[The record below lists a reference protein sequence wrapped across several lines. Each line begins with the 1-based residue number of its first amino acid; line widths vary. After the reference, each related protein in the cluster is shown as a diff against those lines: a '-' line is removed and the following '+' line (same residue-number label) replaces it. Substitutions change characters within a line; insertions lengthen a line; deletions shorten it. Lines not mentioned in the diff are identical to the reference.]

1 MLENTFWLIL
11 KMSVIASIA
20 AGVIMIFR
28 WMLGD
33 KLPKIF
39 SYAVWAIVL
48 IRLLIPFSISS
59 NLSIFNIVPS
69 PDIVISERIYP
80 NENGNK
86 SAIDNTINNKNTSKT
101 DNFINEL
108 TDSTNPNK
116 NVQSKI
122 YSSNINSNSEGAMYS
137 ENTSSSITPENGYV
151 SVIAYIWLAV
161 VLIMLGLSIYAYL
174 KTSKRLKTATLYKNN
189 GLVEECSKM
198 LNLNRIKSVY
208 TSDVIDTPVV
218 VGLIRVRIIL
228 PTSFA
233 HKCSQE
239 DLKHMITHEM
249 VHIKRLDYIIK
260 PLAVLALC
268 IHWFNPVMWL
278 SFVLS
283 QKDMEMSCDAR
294 VLSVH
299 NRDIRSEYAK
309 SLINIAARQN
319 VLLNGGLLAFG
330 ESNIKSR
337 IKDIMRFKKTRVWM
351 GVTVVAVLVVLG
363 FVLLTNGQN
372 DGNGNNIGGAAKG
385 DNNSPKILI
394 NEDDL
399 NNLLKH
405 RSKYIGDASN
415 VSNLLNK
422 LPYGD
427 RKNGI
432 SLETDSSPYGIT
444 VNYNLED
451 AEKIQD
457 KVHLIEPVL
466 IDNALI
472 LFSLIENVE
481 TVNFNI
487 LSANG
492 YKFQFTRTEM
502 QEYFDK
508 ELWAYSNDKRTFE
521 EFLMDISFEIL
532 VYPEKY
538 SPAMSIV
545 PGMRIVISLN
555 GAYYNFDFSEK
566 YSTENGILRT
576 MDSGKVSQPSKT
588 INVEHEFVYW
598 SPLDMM
604 GTDKEDTVTISILDK
619 DKNIIIEKQISI
631 IKDGNY
637 YVVKPSHD
645 VLTYNYYDLER
656 N

>member
-1 MLENTFWLIL
+1 MLENIFWSIL

-20 AGVIMIFR
+20 TGIIMIFR

-33 KLPKIF
+33 KLPKVF

-59 NLSIFNIVPS
+59 NFSILNIVPS
-69 PDIVISERIYP
+69 PDIIISERIYQD
-80 NENGNK
+80 EIGNK
-86 SAIDNTINNKNTSKT
+86 SATDNTINNKNTSKA
-101 DNFINEL
+101 DNFINEV
-108 TDSTNPNK
+108 TDSTNPNN
-116 NVQSKI
+116 NVQSKTH
-122 YSSNINSNSEGAMYS
+122 SSNINSNSEGAMYS
-137 ENTSSSITPENGYV
+137 ENNSSSTTPEQGYV

-161 VLIMLGLSIYAYL
+161 VLVMLGLSIYAYF
-174 KTSKRLKTATLYKNN
+174 KTAKRLKTAILYKDN
-189 GLVEECSKM
+189 GLVEECSKI

-239 DLKHMITHEM
+239 ELKYMITHEM

-330 ESNIKSR
+330 ESNIKRR
-337 IKDIMRFKKTRVWM
+337 IKDIMRFKKTRVWV
-351 GVTVVAVLVVLG
+351 GITTVAVLVVLS
-363 FVLLTNGQN
+363 FALLTNGQN
-372 DGNGNNIGGAAKG
+372 DGKDNNIEGIAKG
-385 DNNSPKILI
+385 DNNSRKILI
-394 NEDDL
+394 NDDDL
-399 NNLLKH
+399 NNFLKH

-432 SLETDSSPYGIT
+432 SLETDRSPYGIT
-444 VNYNLED
+444 VNYNLD
-451 AEKIQD
+451 DVDNIQEN
-457 KVHLIEPVL
+457 VHLIEPTL

-472 LFSLIENVE
+472 IFSLIENVE

-487 LSANG
+487 LSEKE

-508 ELWAYSNDKRTFE
+508 DLWEYSSNKRSFAD
-521 EFLMDISFEIL
+521 FLMDISFEIL

-538 SPAMSIV
+538 YPVMSIV
-545 PGMRIVISLN
+545 PGMRICISLN
-555 GAYYNFDFSEK
+555 AAYYNFDFGTK
-566 YSTENGILRT
+566 YSTENGFLLT
-576 MDSGKVSQPSKT
+576 MDSGKVSEPSKT
-588 INVEHEFVYW
+588 INTDHVFVYW

-604 GTDKEDTVTISILDK
+604 DSDKEDTVTISILDK

-637 YVVKPSHD
+637 YTVKPSHD